1 MACAAKNQPM
11 DVVDYVDLDK
21 YMGDWYVIAA
31 TPTFIDKTA
40 FNGVENY
47 KMNADGTI
55 AITYTFN
62 KGAPDGPKKT
72 YTPKG
77 FVTEHPSNAIWGVQ
91 FLWPFKADY
100 RIIYLNDDKTQ
111 TIVGRKARDY
121 VWIMARKPKL
131 TQSEYNKLVNYA
143 LEAGY
148 TREQIKKMPQPSN
161 IDPSNNQKTKSGS
174 HQ

>member
-1 MACAAKNQPM
+1 MACAGKNQPM
-11 DVVDYVDLDK
+11 DIVDHVDLNN

-31 TPTFIDKTA
+31 TPTFIDKDA

-47 KMNADGTI
+47 EMNPDGTI

-62 KGAPDGPKKT
+62 KGAPDGPQKK

-77 FVTEHPSNAIWGVQ
+77 FVTDHPSNAIWGVQ

-100 RIIYLNDDKTQ
+100 RIIYLNDDATQ

-121 VWIMARKPKL
+121 VWIMARSPKL
-131 TQSEYNKLVNYA
+131 PETDYNKLVNFA
-143 LEAGY
+143 LDAGY
-148 TREQIKKMPQPSN
+148 SKEQIKKMPQPSN
-161 IDPSNNQKTKSGS
+161 NIKTQSGS